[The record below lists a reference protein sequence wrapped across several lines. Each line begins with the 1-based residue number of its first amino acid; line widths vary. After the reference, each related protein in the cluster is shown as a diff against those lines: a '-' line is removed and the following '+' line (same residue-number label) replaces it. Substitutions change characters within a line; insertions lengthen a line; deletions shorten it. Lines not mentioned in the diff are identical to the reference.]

1 MREPRKPAMNPATRE
16 GRLVQTLQE
25 VAARD
30 IPAGLNLWPGIR
42 ARVGIAPPR
51 RRARSRPV
59 ASLAQAGLATMLLLT
74 VGFAAALTPT
84 LSHLAGALLHPPDH
98 YPLLTP
104 STVLT
109 QTIGGYTVALEPL
122 YDRDD
127 GQPYANAIYISLLA
141 TVTDQY
147 GKELTYDDVWLSD
160 AAGGDAPQ
168 LSAVDGPAFPWL
180 GLGSWLSDRAGGSGA
195 SGVRYKLRLFFD
207 STGLRQVPADLPMH
221 LALQLHPHVLPAEAQ
236 GPPGSVQP
244 PEPVIGRFTFDFRLP
259 FDPLVRTAEV
269 QQTVAANGMPLT
281 LERVIATR
289 RSTLAVLRFPSPDGS
304 PVTHWVP
311 VTDLLTGKRQDA
323 VTLRDMSNP
332 FVRYGGWQPN
342 GTWTG
347 LSDTYLLGNTGPW
360 TLTVRYL
367 MDGTQ
372 AVWTPV
378 NGPWTF
384 HFTPPAPVGQASA
397 VPTPTPLVE
406 LPSQTLNGYTVTL
419 YPLSADS
426 AHVVLGYNITGP
438 AGDDSTVCVRDPH
451 LSVGQR
457 VVNPGWA
464 TITCQ
469 ALRPAVSGNAAS
481 PDATLS
487 FNTPAGMDGS
497 TPFQLDLT
505 LAVYPS
511 QDTALDPAS
520 LASRVVGPFR
530 FSFAMP
536 FDSSRRVI
544 EVGRII
550 DTHGVAVT
558 LERVI
563 MTATETR
570 LYLSY
575 RAPSGAPLPAQWYPI
590 LSLQA
595 GDWSSAR
602 EGKDVETDRQ
612 QPDPQHLVYTIHTS
626 LLDRHGDWSLVI
638 KELQRSNSDQRL
650 LGPWQFDFAVPA
662 GAPLAP

>member
-1 MREPRKPAMNPATRE
+1 MREQRRHAMNPATRE

-30 IPAGLNLWPGIR
+30 IPAGLNLWPAIR
-42 ARVGIAPPR
+42 ARLGPAPR
-51 RRARSRPV
+51 RATGARP
-59 ASLAQAGLATMLLLT
+59 AAGLAWAGLATVLLLT
-74 VGFAAALTPT
+74 VGLAAALTPT
-84 LSHLAGALLHPPDH
+84 LNRLASALVHPPNL
-98 YPLLTP
+98 YPLLGP

-147 GKELTYDDVWLSD
+147 GKALTYDDVWLSD
-160 AAGGDAPQ
+160 AQGGDAPE

-180 GLGSWLSDRAGGSGA
+180 GLGSWLSDRDSGA
-195 SGVRYKLRLFFD
+195 GTPAVRYKLRLFFD
-207 STGLRQVPADLPMH
+207 ATGLRQVPADLPLH
-221 LALQLHPHVLPAEAQ
+221 LSLQLHPHVLPADAQ

-269 QQTVAANGMPLT
+269 QQTVWQNGVPLT
-281 LERVIATR
+281 LERVVATR
-289 RSTLAVLRFPSPDGS
+289 RSTLAVLRFPSPNGS
-304 PVTHWVP
+304 PVTDWVP
-311 VTDLLTGKRQDA
+311 VTDLVVGQPGHPT
-323 VTLRDMSNP
+323 TLADMSNP

-342 GTWTG
+342 GSWVG
-347 LSDTYLLGNTGPW
+347 LADTYLVSSGGPW

-372 AVWTPV
+372 AAWTPV

-384 HFTPPAPVGQASA
+384 HFTPPPAAGQTSA
-397 VPTPTPLVE
+397 AAPTPTPRPEV
-406 LPSQTLNGYTVTL
+406 PSQTLNGYTVAL
-419 YPLSADS
+419 YPISAS
-426 AHVVLGYNITGP
+426 AGRVVLGYTVIGP
-438 AGDDSTVCVRDPH
+438 AGEESTVCVQNPR
-451 LSVGQR
+451 LLFNRTAGV
-457 VVNPGWA
+457 PGWVGLPCQSLPSPANA
-464 TITCQ
+464 T
-469 ALRPAVSGNAAS
+469 APA
-481 PDATLS
+481 DATLT
-487 FNTPAGMDGS
+487 FDTQTPIDGH
-497 TPFQLDLT
+497 TRFKLDLS
-505 LAVYPS
+505 LSVYPT
-511 QDTALDPAS
+511 QDTVPDAES
-520 LASRVVGPFR
+520 LLSRAIGPFHFE
-530 FSFAMP
+530 FSMP
-536 FDSSRRVI
+536 VDSSRRVI

-550 DTHGVAVT
+550 DTHGVAIT

-563 MTATETR
+563 MTPRETR

-575 RAPSGAPLPAQWYPI
+575 RAPNGAPLPAQWYPI

-595 GDWSSAR
+595 GDWSSDR

-626 LLDRHGDWSLVI
+626 LMDRDGEWALVI
-638 KELQRSNSDQRL
+638 QELQRGNAEQRL
-650 LGPWQFDFAVPA
+650 IGPWEFHFTVP
-662 GAPLAP
+662 GTP